1 MSHSPSSEDSS
12 AFSPGLPAP
21 AGLGISFSNV
31 EKRYGAVRALRPTT
45 LEIHPGEFMAL
56 LGPNGSGK
64 STLLRLTAQ
73 LTRPSA
79 GSIRFRGPA
88 GEESGASARR
98 RLGVVAHA
106 TMLYDELTA
115 EENLQL
121 FASLYEIRDAAAAI
135 SARLEAAGLAAR
147 RGDLVRTFSRGMRQR
162 LTLARALLHGPVL
175 LLLDEP
181 TTGLD
186 SAGCEWLARELRR
199 FHQSGCTIIMSTHQ
213 GGEVLSLATR
223 TLSLDSGRVVG
234 DTGSTGIPACP
245 DAGRACAPSQAR
257 SGAAS

>member
-1 MSHSPSSEDSS
+1 MSHSSTSPLPSAQLS
-12 AFSPGLPAP
+12 
-21 AGLGISFSNV
+21 GLGISFSNV
-31 EKRYGAVRALRPTT
+31 EKRYGPVRALRPTT
-45 LEIHPGEFMAL
+45 LEIHPGEFIAL

-73 LTRPSA
+73 LARPTS

-88 GEESGASARR
+88 GDESAAAARR

-121 FASLYEIRDAAAAI
+121 FARLYQLSDAPAVI
-135 SARLEAAGLAAR
+135 SVRLEAAGLAAR
-147 RGDLVRTFSRGMRQR
+147 RTDLVRTFSRGMRQR
-162 LTLARALLHGPVL
+162 LTLARALLHGPAL

-186 SAGCEWLARELRR
+186 SAGCDWLARELRL
-199 FHQSGCTIIMSTHQ
+199 FHQSGCTILMSTHQ

-223 TLSLDSGRVVG
+223 TLSLDSGRIVG
-234 DTGSTGIPACP
+234 DTSSRTGIT
-245 DAGRACAPSQAR
+245 ACAPSSVR
-257 SGAAS
+257 PGASA